1 LARSHPPPRGQVV
14 LVTGAGS
21 GIGAATALELQRR
34 GATPVLLDCDA
45 DTLADTAAA
54 LGGDVL
60 SVQADVCSLA
70 ACQAAVQAT
79 LARHG
84 RIDVVWANA
93 GVASMGPLAHT
104 DPAAWQRCIE
114 VNVLGVFN
122 TVRAALPAVMRAR
135 GYVAVTAS
143 VASFAHPP
151 MMSAYAASKA
161 AVEAMCNAWRIELAA
176 HGVGVGA
183 IHAHWVR
190 TPLVSEGNSHP
201 AFARLRRT
209 MPGLMNRETP
219 ADVAALMIADGIARR
234 ARRIWVPGWVR
245 ALHWLRAL
253 LHTPWAERELLR
265 AAPDME
271 ALYLEGLAAEGA
283 LASSVGPR
291 ERQRAALRAAHA
303 HAGESAL
310 SAGSCVLRGD
320 TRDLTRLASS
330 ESPR

>member
-1 LARSHPPPRGQVV
+1 VARSPPPLRGQVI

-34 GATPVLLDCDA
+34 GATLVLLDCDA
-45 DTLADTAAA
+45 DTLAGTAAA

-60 SVQADVCSLA
+60 SLQADVCSLA
-70 ACQAAVQAT
+70 ACQAAVQAA

-93 GVASMGPLAHT
+93 GVASMGPLAST
-104 DPAAWQRCIE
+104 DPAAWARCIE

-122 TVRAALPAVMRAR
+122 TVRAALPAVMQAR
-135 GYVAVTAS
+135 GFVAVTAS
-143 VASFAHPP
+143 VSSFAHPP

-183 IHAHWVR
+183 IHAHWVS

-209 MPGLMNRETP
+209 MPARMNRETP
-219 ADVAALMIADGIARR
+219 AAAAAVMIADGIERR

-245 ALHWLRAL
+245 VLHWLRAL

-265 AAPDME
+265 AAPEME
-271 ALYLEGLAAEGA
+271 ALYLQGLAADGA
-283 LASSVGPR
+283 LASSFGPR
-291 ERQRAALRAAHA
+291 ERQRAAMRAAHA
-303 HAGESAL
+303 HADESAL
-310 SAGSCVLRGD
+310 SAQAP
-320 TRDLTRLASS
+320 ASRVTT
-330 ESPR
+330 PAT

>member
-1 LARSHPPPRGQVV
+1 VAQSPPPLRGQVI

-34 GATPVLLDCDA
+34 GAMPVLLDCDA

-60 SVQADVCSLA
+60 SLQADVCSLA
-70 ACQAAVQAT
+70 ACQAAVQAA

-104 DPAAWQRCIE
+104 DPAAWKRCID
-114 VNVLGVFN
+114 VNVFGVFN
-122 TVRAALPAVMRAR
+122 TVHAALPAVMKAL
-135 GYVAVTAS
+135 GFVAVTAS
-143 VASFAHPP
+143 VSSFAHPP

-183 IHAHWVR
+183 IHAHWVS

-209 MPGLMNRETP
+209 MPALMNRETP
-219 ADVAALMIADGIARR
+219 AAAAAVAIADGIACR

-245 ALHWLRAL
+245 MLHWLRAL

-265 AAPDME
+265 AAPEME
-271 ALYLEGLAAEGA
+271 ALYREGLAAEGA
-283 LASSVGPR
+283 LASSFGPR

-303 HAGESAL
+303 HAGENATP
-310 SAGSCVLRGD
+310 AQD
-320 TRDLTRLASS
+320 LAS
-330 ESPR
+330 EVATRAT